1 MFDLIPSRT
10 QSLFNTFFSD
20 GFARMMDTPR
30 GLETDIKEIETG
42 YEISMNVPG
51 YEKAD
56 IDVSAKNDV
65 LTISVEKS
73 EEKEETNENY
83 IRRERC
89 YGKRQRS
96 FSLTGIDQDSI
107 DAVFE
112 NGVLK
117 ISLNKDTK
125 LITDKKIEIK

>member
-10 QSLFNTFFSD
+10 QSLFNDFFSD
-20 GFARMMDTPR
+20 DFARMMDTPR
-30 GLETDIKEIETG
+30 GLETDIKETEDG

-96 FSLTGIDQDSI
+96 FSLKGIDQDSI

-112 NGVLK
+112 NGVLR